1 MPTDV
6 FYPTAGSQPVAGE
19 GLLIEGVGATN
30 WTNINA
36 NPFTKFNK
44 DSDSLTNAGSL
55 TQGASLPYA
64 ACVDEF
70 AYTNT
75 TSIGA
80 GGFSKMFRLG
90 TWLRISDNADVSTVL
105 SASATVT
112 AVVFDFR
119 VTDADLGISG
129 TGGPGVNSYQF
140 QAQQRTS
147 GGAFGTVATSASFF
161 DFGAMAPS
169 PLNFYFY
176 RPSTN
181 FIDLA
186 ATLPTTAQLRDST
199 YALNARLGF
208 TGDVFDN
215 SPAMGFN
222 GVRMSVTYTQPNA
235 NKPRRQLTRLPDGRI
250 AAVRAR
256 IR

>member
-1 MPTDV
+1 MPTEV

-19 GLLIEGVGATN
+19 GSLIEGAGATN
-30 WTNINA
+30 WTNIT
-36 NPFTKFNK
+36 TKYNK

-55 TQGASLPYA
+55 TQGAALPYA
-64 ACVDEF
+64 GSVNEF
-70 AYTNT
+70 AYTDT

-90 TWLRISDNADVSTVL
+90 TWLRITDGADVATVL
-105 SASATVT
+105 SASATIT
-112 AVVFDFR
+112 AIAFDFR
-119 VTDADLGISG
+119 VNDADLGISG

-147 GGAFGTVATSASFF
+147 GGAFGSVVTSTSFF
-161 DFGAMAPS
+161 DFGS
-169 PLNFYFY
+169 VVPLYFY
-176 RPSTN
+176 RPTTN
-181 FIDLA
+181 FINLA
-186 ATLPTTAQLRDST
+186 ATLPTTTQLRDST

-222 GVRMSVTYTQPNA
+222 GVRMSVTFTEPDA
-235 NKPRRQLTRLPDGRI
+235 ATTRIRPS
-250 AAVRAR
+250 RAR
-256 IR
+256 SRVIW

>member
-1 MPTDV
+1 MPTEV

-19 GLLIEGVGATN
+19 GSLIEGAGATN
-30 WTNINA
+30 WTNIT
-36 NPFTKFNK
+36 TKYNK

-55 TQGASLPYA
+55 TQGAALPYA
-64 ACVDEF
+64 GSVNEF
-70 AYTNT
+70 AYTDT

-90 TWLRISDNADVSTVL
+90 TWLRITDNADVATVL
-105 SASATVT
+105 SASATIT
-112 AVVFDFR
+112 AIAFDFR
-119 VTDADLGISG
+119 VNDADLGISG

-147 GGAFGTVATSASFF
+147 GGAFGSVVTSTSFF
-161 DFGAMAPS
+161 DFGALAP
-169 PLNFYFY
+169 PNDFYFY
-176 RPSTN
+176 RPSPN
-181 FIDLA
+181 FINLA
-186 ATLPTTAQLRDST
+186 ATLPTTTQLRDST

-222 GVRMSVTYTQPNA
+222 GVRMSVTFTEPSTA
-235 NKPRRQLTRLPDGRI
+235 S
-250 AAVRAR
+250 AR
-256 IR
+256 IRPSRARSRVIW

>member
-6 FYPTAGSQPVAGE
+6 FYPTVGSQPVAGE
-19 GLLIEGVGATN
+19 GLLIEGAGATN
-30 WTNINA
+30 WTNVT
-36 NPFTKFNK
+36 TKYNK

-70 AYTNT
+70 AYTDT
-75 TSIGA
+75 ISIGA

-90 TWLRISDNADVSTVL
+90 TWLRILDNADVSTVL

-140 QAQQRTS
+140 QAQQRNS
-147 GGAFGTVATSASFF
+147 GGAFGTVVTSTSFF
-161 DFGAMAPS
+161 DFGS
-169 PLNFYFY
+169 IVPLYFY

-181 FIDLA
+181 FVNLA
-186 ATLPTTAQLRDST
+186 ATLPTTAQLPDST

-222 GVRMSVTYTQPNA
+222 GVRMSVTYTEPSGF
-235 NKPRRQLTRLPDGRI
+235 T
-250 AAVRAR
+250 R
-256 IR
+256 IRPVRSRNNLVR

>member
-19 GLLIEGVGATN
+19 GLLIEGAGATN
-30 WTNINA
+30 WTNVT
-36 NPFTKFNK
+36 TKYNK

-70 AYTNT
+70 AYTDT

-147 GGAFGTVATSASFF
+147 GGAFGTVATSTSFF
-161 DFGAMAPS
+161 DFGS
-169 PLNFYFY
+169 IVPLYFY

-181 FIDLA
+181 FINLA

-222 GVRMSVTYTQPNA
+222 GVRMSVTYTQPDTSVRVR
-235 NKPRRQLTRLPDGRI
+235 PSRSRTRLIG
-250 AAVRAR
+250 
-256 IR
+256 